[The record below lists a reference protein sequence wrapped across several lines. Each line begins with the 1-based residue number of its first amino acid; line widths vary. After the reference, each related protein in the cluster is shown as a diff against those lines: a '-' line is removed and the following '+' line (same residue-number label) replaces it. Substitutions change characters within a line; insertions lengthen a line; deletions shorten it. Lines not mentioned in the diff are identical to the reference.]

1 MSPSSSIDQN
11 AMKKVPYAS
20 VVGHLTYFITITWPN
35 LSYSMGHCVQFMS
48 NLDPHHW
55 SVVKIIFHYLQ
66 FTQAIRLTYSSYNFW
81 LQGYIN
87 ADKVN
92 DVNTQKSTYGYIF
105 LFKDGAISWQCCK
118 QMTMILSSIEN
129 KYITI

>member
-1 MSPSSSIDQN
+1 
-11 AMKKVPYAS
+11 
-20 VVGHLTYFITITWPN
+20 
-35 LSYSMGHCVQFMS
+35 MS

-105 LFKDGAISWQCCK
+105 LFKDGAIS
-118 QMTMILSSIEN
+118 
-129 KYITI
+129 